1 MIIAMQYP
9 LTLKSLFNQRRVQRQ
24 AFMPRAQDKAVSFFP
39 FGFVNINLHHPKV
52 QCRQNVRTGQGR
64 SGMTITILYN
74 GFYNI
79 ISDIKRLSLN

>member
-1 MIIAMQYP
+1 MVIAMQYP
-9 LTLKSLFNQRRVQRQ
+9 FTLKSLFNQRPVQRQ
-24 AFMPRAQDKAVSFFP
+24 AFMSRAQDKSVSFFP
-39 FGFVNINLHHPKV
+39 FGFVNIDFHHSKV

-64 SGMTITILYN
+64 SGMTITILNN